1 MNYGVIYLH
10 VTQGDKV
17 DLLDLK
23 DRTWVVANE
32 KLTRIKGD
40 PFHFRKIDEGICRV
54 AIFHVMD
61 GNIKFYTLI
70 EDDHPP
76 QFYLRDV
83 EGTTILWEEA
93 NLLES

>member
-1 MNYGVIYLH
+1 
-10 VTQGDKV
+10 
-17 DLLDLK
+17 
-23 DRTWVVANE
+23 
-32 KLTRIKGD
+32 
-40 PFHFRKIDEGICRV
+40 
-54 AIFHVMD
+54 MD
-61 GNIKFYTLI
+61 GNIKFYTLN